1 MGTRDAVDTLLFGRD
16 TRLSTRMVWVAGA
29 LFVLSLFVHLP
40 VRYLSFLS
48 LTGHAV
54 TTALFLSMFLV
65 AAGAAYLN
73 DGLFVAVALAAG
85 IGIGF
90 YAPGILFHLGNP
102 GEVTLWVLAVGTI
115 SSVGVGVVG
124 FVVGAGARRLVA
136 E

>member
-1 MGTRDAVDTLLFGRD
+1 MGTRDTVDTLLFGRD
-16 TRLSTRMVWVAGA
+16 TRLSTRLVWVAAA
-29 LFVLSLFVHLP
+29 LFVVSLFVHLP
-40 VRYLSFLS
+40 VRYLPVLS
-48 LTGHAV
+48 LTGYAV
-54 TTALFLSMFLV
+54 TWVLFLSMFLV

-90 YAPGILFHLGNP
+90 YAPGIIFHLGDP

-115 SSVGVGVVG
+115 SSVGIGVVG
-124 FVVGAGARRLVA
+124 FFVGAGARRLFA